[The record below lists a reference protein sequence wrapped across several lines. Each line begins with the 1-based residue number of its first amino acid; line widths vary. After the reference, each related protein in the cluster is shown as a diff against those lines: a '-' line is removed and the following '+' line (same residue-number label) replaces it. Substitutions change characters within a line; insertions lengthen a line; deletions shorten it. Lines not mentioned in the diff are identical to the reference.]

1 MALIELKSSAGLTLL
16 LCRRGA
22 GIAALYAP
30 DRNGVLSNVCL
41 RPDGEKNAGTF
52 SGAVIAPVAGRVCG
66 GAVPVSG
73 AMYRMPQN
81 DGANCLHSGPGT
93 LGRAVWDVVYR
104 SGNEVRFQK
113 ALAHGGC
120 GLPGNRVFTADYR
133 LCGNCFSLEL
143 SAVSDRDTFVNMT
156 NHAYWNLSGSWGAD
170 AYDHE
175 LQIFSDAVWYNDQE
189 HLPQKLCGVQNS
201 AFDYRRPRT
210 IRSALSESAGAQQL
224 RNANGYNNAF
234 VLNGTRAAGLYH
246 PGSGRRMTIETDA
259 PCLVFYSGGYLPVP
273 GSALAFEPQLVP
285 DAPRLLGARL
295 PVLHRGAVFRTVSSY
310 RFEAF

>member
-1 MALIELKSSAGLTLL
+1 MDLIELKSITGLTLVL
-16 LCRRGA
+16 SRRGA

-30 DRNGVLSNVCL
+30 DRNGALSNVCL
-41 RPDGEKNAGTF
+41 RPDEDENTGTF
-52 SGAVIAPVAGRVCG
+52 SGATIAPVAGRVSG
-66 GAVPVSG
+66 GAVSISG
-73 AMYRMPQN
+73 AAYCMPQN

-104 SGNEVRFQK
+104 SGSEVRFQK

-156 NHAYWNLSGSWGAD
+156 NHAYWNLSGNWAAD

-175 LQIFSDAVWYNDQE
+175 LQIFSDAVWYNDKD
-189 HLPQKLCGVQNS
+189 HLPQKLCRVQNS
-201 AFDYRRPRT
+201 AFDYRLPRT
-210 IRSALSESAGAQQL
+210 IRSALGESAGADQL

-234 VLNGTRAAGLYH
+234 ALNGRPAVRLCH
-246 PGSGRRMTIETDA
+246 PGSGRRMIIETDA
-259 PCLVFYSGGYLPVP
+259 PCLIFYSGGYLPIA

-285 DAPRLLGARL
+285 DAPRLLGAKL
-295 PVLHRGAVFRTVSSY
+295 PLLRKGAVFRTVSSY
-310 RFEAF
+310 RFDAF